1 MEYRGY
7 RLSPEDVLKI
17 IRLRDEEGLSFET
30 IRKRY
35 SVTEPTIRAAYWA
48 GKARLKEKRPNGK
61 A

>member
-1 MEYRGY
+1 M
-7 RLSPEDVLKI
+7 SPEDVLKI

-35 SVTEPTIRAAYWA
+35 SVTEPTIRAAYWT